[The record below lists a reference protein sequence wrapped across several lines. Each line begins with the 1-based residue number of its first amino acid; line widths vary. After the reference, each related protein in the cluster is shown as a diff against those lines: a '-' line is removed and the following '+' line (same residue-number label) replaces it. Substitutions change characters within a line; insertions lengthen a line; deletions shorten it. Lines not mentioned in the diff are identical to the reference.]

1 MEDWGVIETFLIG
14 EGYSQRQAF
23 EVSYRELE
31 CKLEAAE
38 RKREHSWEVARWV
51 VFNLFVLS
59 PDLKRGDKPK
69 KPQDLFKL
77 QSEIKGKTKRPNKV
91 EITDEDLK
99 ALKEIGLWG

>member
-14 EGYSQRQAF
+14 EGCSQRQAAD
-23 EVSYRELE
+23 VSYRELE
-31 CKLEAAE
+31 CKLEAAQ
-38 RKREHSWEVARWV
+38 RRGDREWEIARWV

-77 QSEIKGKTKRPNKV
+77 QSEIKEKNKKPNRV
-91 EITDEDLK
+91 EVTEEDLQ
-99 ALKEIGLWG
+99 ALKEIGLWD